1 MSIVPGL
8 TACFRCLVP
17 EVPPADA
24 MPTCDTAGVLGPA
37 IGVVASWQAA
47 EALKIL
53 SGHGDQVCRQLITID
68 TWHTGCR
75 LLSLDR
81 LKEAGECPACAHH
94 DYLFLSGR
102 CSVQATVLCGKNAV
116 QLAPPDG
123 ARGLNLES
131 LEPQLARVGS
141 VTRNAFLLRLSLP
154 DYGLTVFRDGRAV
167 VEGTTDP
174 AVARSIVAR
183 VLGS

>member
-24 MPTCDTAGVLGPA
+24 MPTCDTAGILGPA

-53 SGHGDQVCRQLITID
+53 SGNLDAVCRQLITVD

-75 LLSLDR
+75 LMSLDR
-81 LKEAGECPACAHH
+81 LKESGDCPACGHQE
-94 DYLFLSGR
+94 YLFLSGQR
-102 CSVQATVLCGKNAV
+102 TVQATVLCGKNAV
-116 QLAPPDG
+116 QLAPASG
-123 ARGLNLES
+123 AASLDLAT
-131 LEPQLARVGS
+131 LEPQLARVGT
-141 VTRNAFLLRLSLP
+141 VTRNAFLLRLRLP
-154 DYGLTVFRDGRAV
+154 EYGLTVFRDGRTV

-174 AVARSIVAR
+174 SVARSVVAR